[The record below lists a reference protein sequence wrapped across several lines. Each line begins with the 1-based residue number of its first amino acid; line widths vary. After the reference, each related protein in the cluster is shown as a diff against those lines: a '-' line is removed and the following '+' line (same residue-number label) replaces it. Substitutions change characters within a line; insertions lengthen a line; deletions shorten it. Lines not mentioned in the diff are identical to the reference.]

1 MKAFCHQKGT
11 SHIFPIVKELHLRS
25 SDDGINKFVV
35 LTVDNGI
42 EEFTFDD
49 GIEKFAV
56 DGINEFVVVTVDNG
70 IKEYA
75 AVAVDDGIEG
85 FAKYF
90 AKNFSPTCYVE

>member
-1 MKAFCHQKGT
+1 MAHLK
-11 SHIFPIVKELHLRS
+11 KEFAV
-25 SDDGINKFVV
+25 DDGIEKFVVVTVDGINNFVV

-56 DGINEFVVVTVDNG
+56 DGINEFVVVTVDNV

-75 AVAVDDGIEG
+75 AVAVDDGKEG